1 MKLIK
6 DKIDIFHI
14 VFVKVPGIILACIA
28 FFKFDTCK
36 YAITCDSRLFL
47 IIKIVLFAIVILTLL
62 FYDKFYKK
70 IKQHFL
76 KVSDS
81 PNKDKLFP
89 ITPYPISEIHP
100 FFIREKKI
108 TKSYSINNENKS
120 MLDLTVTLNCQIEVG
135 NTTLDKFEIAI
146 PREDCNKDYD
156 LDQIEENHIITVMSN
171 DNKVL
176 QLEDKK
182 FIQANKNE
190 VNDIKKDE
198 QKRGFWIKLKDD
210 LTKNSIFNVQI
221 DYTYKKILFLRQ
233 MNNNTGS
240 TLIRTLVPC
249 ELGMRNLE
257 IQYIFNIDDYE
268 PNISF
273 NVLKNREILQTKEF
287 EFEPEKKRLQL
298 QECFISPERKL
309 SVKQPYYGFNYN
321 LYWEQT

>member
-1 MKLIK
+1 MKIFIEKLDTALAK
-6 DKIDIFHI
+6 PLKIFAA
-14 VFVKVPGIILACIA
+14 ILVYWN
-28 FFKFDTCK
+28 FDTCK
-36 YAITCDSRLFL
+36 YAIDCGSMLFKIIKFVIFATVIL
-47 IIKIVLFAIVILTLL
+47 IIL

-76 KVSDS
+76 KVPDS
-81 PNKDKLFP
+81 SNNDNLFP
-89 ITPYPISEIHP
+89 ATPYPISEIHP

-108 TKSYSINNENKS
+108 TKSYSINNEDKL
-120 MLDLTVTLNCQIEVG
+120 MLDLNVTLNCQIEVG

-146 PREDCNKDYD
+146 PKEDCNRNYD
-156 LDQIEENHIITVMSN
+156 LDQIEKNHIISVISK
-171 DNKVL
+171 DYKPL

-182 FIQANKNE
+182 FIQANKNDIS
-190 VNDIKKDE
+190 DIKKDE
-198 QKRGFWIKLKDD
+198 QKRGFWIRLKDD
-210 LTKNSIFNVQI
+210 LNKNSIFNVQI